1 MDQIRLGRT
10 ELYVSKTAFGA
21 LPIQRISHADAVKLV
36 RRAYESGI
44 NYFDTANAYT
54 DSEEKLGAALHDV
67 RHEVIISTKSGGGD
81 KKTVQTHIEES
92 LRRLQTDYIDLF
104 QFHNPAQLPDPEDP
118 DGPFAAVLEAKQKG
132 YIRHIGITNHRLK
145 VARAAIDSGNFETMQ
160 FPFCYLAAS
169 QDLEIVE
176 KCKAADMGFIAMK
189 GLSGGLLN
197 NAEACYAFMQEYPN
211 VVPIWGIQREEELV
225 RRISAEKA
233 RAVREQAGMDAVVI
247 AADTVVALDGAV
259 LGKPADEL
267 EAFKMLSTLSGCRHQ
282 VYTGLTVLR
291 GEERHT
297 VSEETTVA
305 FRELSEEEISC
316 YIQTGEPMDKAG
328 AYGIQGFGALLIEG
342 IQGDYYNVMGL
353 PVCRLGGILRQL
365 GVDCLRLAAGERD
378 SD

>member
-81 KKTVQTHIEES
+81 KKTVQAHIEES

-145 VARAAIDSGNFETMQ
+145 VACAAIDSGNFETMQ
-160 FPFCYLAAS
+160 FPFCYLAAP

-211 VVPIWGIQREEELV
+211 VVPIWGIQREEELDQWL
-225 RRISAEKA
+225 ELTA
-233 RAVREQAGMDAVVI
+233 RDPHVTPEIQAVIDKDRKELAGNFCRSCGYCLPCTAGIDIPQAARM
-247 AADTVVALDGAV
+247 
-259 LGKPADEL
+259 
-267 EAFKMLSTLSGCRHQ
+267 S
-282 VYTGLTVLR
+282 
-291 GEERHT
+291 
-297 VSEETTVA
+297 
-305 FRELSEEEISC
+305 
-316 YIQTGEPMDKAG
+316 
-328 AYGIQGFGALLIEG
+328 ALLRRSPYQPYMSDEWYAKMHKIEECVHCDACKSRCPYG
-342 IQGDYYNVMGL
+342 LDTPALLQAMLKDYDAFYAEHHN
-353 PVCRLGGILRQL
+353 
-365 GVDCLRLAAGERD
+365 D
-378 SD
+378 

>member
-1 MDQIRLGRT
+1 MEIVLASQSPRRRELLERLGVKNFRIVT
-10 ELYVSKTAFGA
+10 PDIDEHMERELPPEELVRRISAEKARAVREQAGMDAVVIAADTVVALDGAVLGKPADELEAFKMLSTLSGCRHQVYTGLTVLRGEERHTVSEETTVAFRELSEEEISCYIQTGEPMDKAGAYGIQGFGA
-21 LPIQRISHADAVKLV
+21 LLIEGIQGDYYNVMGLPVCRLG
-36 RRAYESGI
+36 GI
-44 NYFDTANAYT
+44 LRQ
-54 DSEEKLGAALHDV
+54 LGVDC
-67 RHEVIISTKSGGGD
+67 
-81 KKTVQTHIEES
+81 
-92 LRRLQTDYIDLF
+92 LR
-104 QFHNPAQLPDPEDP
+104 
-118 DGPFAAVLEAKQKG
+118 
-132 YIRHIGITNHRLK
+132 
-145 VARAAIDSGNFETMQ
+145 
-160 FPFCYLAAS
+160 LAAGERI
-169 QDLEIVE
+169 DEHME
-176 KCKAADMGFIAMK
+176 
-189 GLSGGLLN
+189 
-197 NAEACYAFMQEYPN
+197 
-211 VVPIWGIQREEELV
+211 RELPPEELV